1 MSKISA
7 SLFWLYYKNTFNS
20 STSLRSIAT
29 ILMEPHHL
37 LTGLHTQFKWM
48 KIHDGE
54 LVFEDEPDGRKS
66 FLSSV
71 FFLFYMYS
79 LKILKCQF
87 PFGVRVK
94 RDWLYESRT
103 DWYLYYWAN
112 VFVCYW
118 AHRFLQ
124 HDMNW
129 FCTFS
134 YSSIV
139 EKLFK
144 YQ

>member
-37 LTGLHTQFKWM
+37 LPGLHTQLKWM

-54 LVFEDEPDGRKS
+54 LVFEDEPDGLKS

-71 FFLFYMYS
+71 FFF
-79 LKILKCQF
+79 ILH
-87 PFGVRVK
+87 V
-94 RDWLYESRT
+94 LS
-103 DWYLYYWAN
+103 
-112 VFVCYW
+112 
-118 AHRFLQ
+118 
-124 HDMNW
+124 
-129 FCTFS
+129 
-134 YSSIV
+134 
-139 EKLFK
+139 
-144 YQ
+144 